1 MLWICL
7 EKLVIANY
15 SSQFGVKMI
24 IDNLKSPALLSSSE
38 SLENIQQNLQAG
50 ELDMSD
56 FSAALM
62 DKINQLQG
70 VDGDNFL
77 LQDVKLS
84 DLGEDTHL
92 QNIAGL
98 FGGFLPIAQTA
109 KDTVD
114 LGLTKIDSQV
124 SLQEIM
130 SESIDQKEM
139 TMSELEDKLTT
150 LIEELE
156 NIKTDIPE
164 GDGFRERISQLDNM
178 VEEIQ
183 QSLEKV
189 QGQDE
194 STLSLVDN
202 IELDLERDEGS
213 NNKHFKSDAGLENIE
228 TEDKAELGDK
238 LNHLALEI
246 QTVAED
252 ISRNFPF
259 HKEQKKETEV
269 LKISEEESLPIQG
282 TNQPITL
289 VESESNPDK
298 MEAVVRS
305 ASVQN
310 LNPKY
315 NKESLSVKQKIDNV
329 GGNIV
334 DSKELPLEGG
344 LSKEDVERKI
354 LQENPFQLSQQGKE
368 SLASVSQKFE
378 PMGMVSPEAIDLSAD
393 KSLSKFATEI
403 AMLNKVVVTESK
415 VDIPP
420 MTKPFSHPEW
430 NKEMGERIVWMHKQA
445 IPSAELRLN
454 PEHLGPIKIKIDLS
468 QDQATIAFT
477 AQHAV
482 VKEAIEASIPKLR
495 EMFSA
500 QQLNLADVNVSQNDS
515 GQKQSKEFTQMGNGE
530 GNGKKSQQAD
540 SVEQADNPI
549 DIIDEIE
556 SGRAIASNGV
566 LSIFA

>member
-1 MLWICL
+1 
-7 EKLVIANY
+7 
-15 SSQFGVKMI
+15 MI
-24 IDNLKSPALLSSSE
+24 IDNLKSPVLLSSSE
-38 SLENIQQNLQAG
+38 SLENIQQSLQAG
-50 ELDMSD
+50 ELDMAD

-62 DKINQLQG
+62 EKINQFHG
-70 VDGDNFL
+70 VEGDNFL
-77 LQDVKLS
+77 LQDLNLS
-84 DLGEDTHL
+84 DLNEDTDL
-92 QNIAGL
+92 QKFAGL
-98 FGGFLPIAQTA
+98 FGSFLPITKTVKETA
-109 KDTVD
+109 ELDIKT
-114 LGLTKIDSQV
+114 
-124 SLQEIM
+124 SLQDIM

-164 GDGFRERISQLDNM
+164 DGGFRERITQLDNM

-183 QSLEKV
+183 KSLEKV
-189 QGQDE
+189 NEQDE
-194 STLSLVDN
+194 SPLSLVGN
-202 IELDLERDEGS
+202 TEFELERDEGAKS
-213 NNKHFKSDAGLENIE
+213 KQFKSDAVLKSTE
-228 TEDKAELGDK
+228 TEDKAELDDK

-246 QTVAED
+246 QTVVED
-252 ISRNFPF
+252 ISKNFPF
-259 HKEQKKETEV
+259 HKGQKKEAEL
-269 LKISEEESLPIQG
+269 LKISEEERLPDQN

-289 VESESNPDK
+289 VESQNNPDK
-298 MEAVVRS
+298 MEAVARA

-310 LNPKY
+310 FNPNY
-315 NKESLSVKQKIDNV
+315 NKENLSVKQRIDNV
-329 GGNIV
+329 GGNAL
-334 DSKELPLEGG
+334 DSKELLLEEG
-344 LSKEDVERKI
+344 LSKEGVESKV
-354 LQENPFQLSQQGKE
+354 LQENPFQLPKQGKE
-368 SLASVSQKFE
+368 NLASVSQQFE
-378 PMGMVSPEAIDLSAD
+378 VSGRVNPDAIDLSAD
-393 KSLSKFATEI
+393 KSLSRFATEM
-403 AMLNKVVVTESK
+403 AMLNKVVSAESK

-540 SVEQADNPI
+540 SVEQADNLV

-556 SGRAIASNGV
+556 AGRAIASNGV

>member
-1 MLWICL
+1 
-7 EKLVIANY
+7 
-15 SSQFGVKMI
+15 MI
-24 IDNLKSPALLSSSE
+24 IDNLNPPTLLSTSE
-38 SLENIQQNLQAG
+38 SLGNIQQSIQAG
-50 ELDMSD
+50 ELDMTD
-56 FSAALM
+56 FSAALLE
-62 DKINQLQG
+62 KINQFQG
-70 VDGDNFL
+70 VEGDSFL
-77 LQDVKLS
+77 LQDLKLS
-84 DLGEDTHL
+84 NLGEDTNL
-92 QNIAGL
+92 QKFAGL
-98 FGGFLPIAQTA
+98 LGDFLPIAHTA
-109 KDTVD
+109 KDAVD
-114 LGLTKIDSQV
+114 LGLTEIDPQV
-124 SLQEIM
+124 SLQEIV
-130 SESIDQKEM
+130 SESVDQKEM
-139 TMSELEDKLTT
+139 AMSELEDKLTT

-156 NIKTDIPE
+156 NIKIDIPE
-164 GDGFRERISQLDNM
+164 GDGFRERISQLDNI

-202 IELDLERDEGS
+202 IEIDLERDEGS
-213 NNKHFKSDAGLENIE
+213 NNKHFKSDAALESIE
-228 TEDKAELGDK
+228 TEDKVELDDK

-252 ISRNFPF
+252 ISKNFPF

-282 TNQPITL
+282 VNQPITL
-289 VESESNPDK
+289 VESESNLDK
-298 MEAVVRS
+298 IEAVVRS

-315 NKESLSVKQKIDNV
+315 NKENLLVKQRIDNI

-334 DSKELPLEGG
+334 DVKKLPLEDG
-344 LSKEDVERKI
+344 LSKEGVERKI
-354 LQENPFQLSQQGKE
+354 LQENPFQLPLQGKE
-368 SLASVSQKFE
+368 NLASVSQKFE
-378 PMGMVSPEAIDLSAD
+378 SMGMVSPEAIDLSAD

-403 AMLNKVVVTESK
+403 AMLNKVVSAESK

-500 QQLNLADVNVSQNDS
+500 QQLNLVDVNVSQNDS

-540 SVEQADNPI
+540 SAEQADSPV